1 MELRQLRYFASV
13 AAHGSFTLAA
23 QELNVAQPAV
33 SQQIRKLEAELG
45 AELLRRT
52 TRRVTLTEAGE
63 LALARARRMLADA
76 DALRAEIDELRG
88 LLRGTLAI
96 GVVPPM
102 GRLDPAPLL
111 AQFRRR
117 HPAVDIRL
125 IETTVADTLELLRA
139 HRLDL
144 CFAFSSPER
153 QEPGVVGEHLFDE
166 ELAVMVA
173 PGHPLAARRRVKLSD
188 LREEA
193 LVAPI
198 AGASLRQALDEALR
212 SADAPLRVAYESN
225 EAVTVRALTAQGL
238 GVSLLP
244 RSFAETPGPELA
256 AIAIAPRPLKVPVS
270 ILYRDERRR
279 PPAVEAFL
287 AELREALSASRDS
300 RDQAGSRRRGGKG
313 EHGRVAVRRDRGG
326 AAGE

>member
-1 MELRQLRYFASV
+1 V

-23 QELNVAQPAV
+23 HELNVAQPAV

-45 AELLRRT
+45 VELLRRT
-52 TRRVTLTEAGE
+52 SRRVTLTEAGE
-63 LALARARRMLADA
+63 LALARAARMLADA
-76 DALRAEIDELRG
+76 DVLRAEIDELRG

-111 AQFRRR
+111 AQFRGR

-153 QEPGVVGEHLFDE
+153 AEPGVVGEHLFDE
-166 ELAVMVA
+166 ELALMVA
-173 PGHPLAARRRVKLSD
+173 PGHPLAKRRRVKLSD
-188 LREEA
+188 LREEP

-212 SADAPLRVAYESN
+212 SASAPLRVAYESN

-244 RSFAETPGPELA
+244 RSFAETPGPELV

-287 AELREALSASRDS
+287 AEVRDALSASGDG
-300 RDQAGSRRRGGKG
+300 RDQARSRRRGREH
-313 EHGRVAVRRDRGG
+313 EHGRVAPRGDRGS
-326 AAGE
+326 AAARE